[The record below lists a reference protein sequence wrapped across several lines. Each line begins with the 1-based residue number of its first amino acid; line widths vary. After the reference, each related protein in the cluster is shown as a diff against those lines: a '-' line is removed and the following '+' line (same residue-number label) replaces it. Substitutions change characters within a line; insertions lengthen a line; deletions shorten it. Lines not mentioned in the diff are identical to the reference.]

1 VRIVKL
7 IGAVV
12 AVLILSGFAFYT
24 WAGSAVK
31 RKLART
37 YTLHT
42 VDFPIPF
49 PLSPEEIQREHLTPD
64 AADRL
69 ARERALERGKHLVES
84 RYGCSACHG
93 VNFGGGVMV
102 DDPALGRLLAPN
114 LTTGSGGRTAGFRP
128 TDWDHMVRH
137 GVKPD
142 GTPGMM
148 PSEDF
153 RQMSD
158 QELSDVVFYIR
169 SQPAVDNVVPA
180 PTLGPVGKVLVATGK
195 LPLAADI
202 IAAETTPH
210 LLLPPETAPTVAFGR
225 HLAGIC
231 SGCHR
236 PDLGGGPIVGGDPS
250 WPPAANLTLDAS
262 GPQPWTLAQ
271 FKTALQEGKR
281 PDGTALR
288 DPMSGIAQYAKN
300 MTDVEVEA
308 LWSYLQSLPTVPSR
322 K

>member
-1 VRIVKL
+1 MKIV
-7 IGAVV
+7 GAVLAMLLLAGV
-12 AVLILSGFAFYT
+12 GFYAWAAAKTKQELSRTFAI
-24 WAGSAVK
+24 
-31 RKLART
+31 
-37 YTLHT
+37 HT

-49 PLSPEEIQREHLTPD
+49 PLSPDEVQRDRLPAE

-84 RYGCSACHG
+84 RYACSACHG
-93 VNFGGGVMV
+93 LDFGGGVMV
-102 DDPALGRLLAPN
+102 DDPAIGRLLAPN

-128 TDWDHMVRH
+128 ADWDRMVRH
-137 GVKPD
+137 GVKTG

-158 QELSDVVFYIR
+158 QELSDIVFYIR
-169 SQPAVDNVVPA
+169 SQPAVDRLVPA

-195 LPLAADI
+195 LPLSADV
-202 IAAETTPH
+202 IASEETPH
-210 LLLPPETAPTVAFGR
+210 PQTPPEAAPTITFGR

-236 PDLGGGPIVGGDPS
+236 QDLGGGPIVGGDPS
-250 WPPAANLTLDAS
+250 WPPASNLTPDAS
-262 GPQPWTLAQ
+262 GLRGWTLAQ

-281 PDGTALR
+281 PDGRALR
-288 DPMSGIAQYAKN
+288 DPMSGVVQYAKN
-300 MTDVEVEA
+300 MTGVEVQA
-308 LWSYLQSLPTVPSR
+308 LWSHLQSLPPVASR